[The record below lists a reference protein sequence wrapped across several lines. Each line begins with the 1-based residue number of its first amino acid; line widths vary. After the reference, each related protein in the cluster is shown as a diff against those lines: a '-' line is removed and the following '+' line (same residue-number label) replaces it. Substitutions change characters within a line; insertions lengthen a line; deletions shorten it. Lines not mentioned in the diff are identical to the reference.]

1 MGDGRL
7 AVQAQ
12 YAAAASLPS
21 SMPRF
26 ATHLE
31 LHRGLTLARAG
42 DQAGGVAY
50 ARAAMAAL
58 PPQKHSLTL
67 RMLLAEIEGHQ
78 FGH

>member
-1 MGDGRL
+1 MPAEDPPFEDLIAGTQRT
-7 AVQAQ
+7 AV
-12 YAAAASLPS
+12 
-21 SMPRF
+21 
-26 ATHLE
+26 HLE
-31 LHRGLTLARAG
+31 MR
-42 DQAGGVAY
+42 DAY